1 MPSAATLPL
10 IAALAMTGAAAGVA
24 LGRSAGGEI
33 DPAYHQD
40 ADSVFYADKVPNRS
54 PDWATVQAQEYQE
67 AQVVTQDAPKPAGC
81 VGCSS
86 WPVDYVPRRDPTV
99 DRLYAST
106 GYDREYRQ
114 AAREAQAAI
123 AVEEVPA
130 PARERIVRYASY
142 PVSREEADAAAA
154 EAAAAAQASAE
165 EDAATQ

>member
-1 MPSAATLPL
+1 MSNAVTLPL

-33 DPAYHQD
+33 DPAYRQD
-40 ADSVFYADKVPNRS
+40 PESVFYADKVPNRS
-54 PDWATVQAQEYQE
+54 PDWAAVQAQEYQQ
-67 AQVVTQDAPKPAGC
+67 AQVVTQDEPKPGGC

-86 WPVDYVPRRDPTV
+86 WPVDYVPRHDPTV
-99 DRLYAST
+99 DRIYASPA
-106 GYDREYRQ
+106 YDREYRQ
-114 AAREAQAAI
+114 AVREVQAATTI
-123 AVEEVPA
+123 DVPG

-154 EAAAAAQASAE
+154 EAAEASDQ